1 MRAPPML
8 PPPPMLR
15 LGYRAANLVASLRL
29 YTVRDFPSCADIDLD
44 LACFRVCNFLLALAL
59 LSERRAIQLGAD
71 PVSAPE
77 PCCSLPVA

>member
-1 MRAPPML
+1 ML

-44 LACFRVCNFLLALAL
+44 LACFRVCNFLLALASFRSAAQFS
-59 LSERRAIQLGAD
+59 SERT
-71 PVSAPE
+71 P
-77 PCCSLPVA
+77 